1 MIKIN
6 KKQIINFFFPILIV
20 VTLIFGIVSFPNES
34 ILAAKKGLSIWVN
47 VLIPSLLPF
56 IIGANLVVDL
66 KVVDII
72 GYIINPI
79 TKFIFNV
86 SGKSALV
93 FVISTVSGYPVG
105 AKLASELRNNNQIS
119 KFEGQRLV
127 SFCSTSGG
135 KSALVFVIS
144 TVSGYPVGAK
154 LASELRNNNQIS
166 KFEGQRLVSFCS
178 TSGPLFI
185 VGSVA
190 TGMFKN
196 PSLGYLM
203 LICHYL
209 GSISVGLLFRNY
221 GKESL
226 NNKKSSLKTNVL
238 NTINNRYKDDRGFF
252 VLFGSAV
259 FNGVNTLLSIG
270 GFVINKKSSLKTNVL
285 NTINNRYKDDR
296 GFFVLFGSA
305 VFNGVNTL
313 LSIGGF
319 VIVFS
324 VVSAV
329 FNGVNTLLSIGGFVI
344 VFSVVFEIFSLFNII
359 SLISSILY
367 VPLSLLGVTK
377 ELCHA
382 FISGLFEITI
392 GCDRI
397 SSVLSTPE
405 VLRASL
411 SSFLIGFSGLS
422 ILAQCC
428 NFIAK
433 TF

>member
-20 VTLIFGIVSFPNES
+20 ITLILGIVSFPNES

-93 FVISTVSGYPVG
+93 FVIST
-105 AKLASELRNNNQIS
+105 
-119 KFEGQRLV
+119 
-127 SFCSTSGG
+127 
-135 KSALVFVIS
+135 
-144 TVSGYPVGAK
+144 AK

-226 NNKKSSLKTNVL
+226 S
-238 NTINNRYKDDRGFF
+238 
-252 VLFGSAV
+252 
-259 FNGVNTLLSIG
+259 
-270 GFVINKKSSLKTNVL
+270 NKKSSLKTNVL

-324 VVSAV
+324 VV
-329 FNGVNTLLSIGGFVI
+329 
-344 VFSVVFEIFSLFNII
+344 FEIFSLFNII

-367 VPLSLLGVTK
+367 VPLSLFGVTK

-433 TF
+433 TDISTKIYIFSIFLHGSLASIFTFLLYPILKSYLFVSNFDTMYNLIYDNSIWNFYSRNYTIILPIFIILYIFMILLILEKTSYNIKKES